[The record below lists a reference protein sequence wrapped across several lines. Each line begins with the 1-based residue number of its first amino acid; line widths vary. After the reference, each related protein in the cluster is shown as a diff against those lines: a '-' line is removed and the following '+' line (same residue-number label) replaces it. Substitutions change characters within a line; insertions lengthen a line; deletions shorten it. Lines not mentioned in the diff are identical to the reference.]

1 MDNKDQNE
9 MPEYMKTLPQSVQD
23 FIFGGVWEERT
34 DEIAKKYSLNDT
46 QTDNLINN
54 VLFILIGLDKPETF
68 LETTIIE
75 LGISRLLAEQIM
87 EDLEVRVFEYATKSI
102 ENKEKRGSSGQQPES
117 SGQKNENKSPT
128 PPGNTT
134 DFEDDI
140 PEVRPEITPMVEK
153 DEVVHNMVPPA
164 VTESK
169 QDSVEVRLP
178 QEIKPQEFPRAALGQ
193 SEPIQ
198 RPVSVPRYTGEQEEM
213 TNDKFPHLPTPEAVG
228 NGGQAMT
235 NQGQS
240 FNDKID
246 AMAQKAPEPTPAVET
261 KPIVDAVKPQEQP
274 KIPEPVPEAP
284 KRYTV
289 DPYREPLE

>member
-54 VLFILIGLDKPETF
+54 ILFILIGLDKPETF

-102 ENKEKRGSSGQQPES
+102 ENKEKRGGSSQQVIAS
-117 SGQKNENKSPT
+117 SKEDKNKLSTSSMPVGIPNI
-128 PPGNTT
+128 
-134 DFEDDI
+134 EDDI

-153 DEVVHNMVPPA
+153 DEVVHDSSQQPVA
-164 VTESK
+164 SSK
-169 QDSVEVRLP
+169 ENTGGR
-178 QEIKPQEFPRAALGQ
+178 EIPRAPLGQ
-193 SEPIQ
+193 TSEPVQ
-198 RPVSVPRYTGEQEEM
+198 RPVSVPRYMGEQEEM
-213 TNDKFPHLPTPEAVG
+213 TNDKFP
-228 NGGQAMT
+228 MT
-235 NQGQS
+235 NQDQNP
-240 FNDKID
+240 NDKVD
-246 AMAQKAPEPTPAVET
+246 AVTQKASEPTPAVET
-261 KPIVDAVKPQEQP
+261 KPIVEAVKPQEQP
-274 KIPEPVPEAP
+274 KTPEPVPEPP
-284 KRYTV
+284 KKYTV
-289 DPYREPLE
+289 DPYREPIE